1 VALRWRRAEDDGGQP
16 MLFPEEEVV
25 DRRVGVGEYRGLE
38 FLHVNARRV
47 INEVPAASR
56 MPFRYTINAYRG
68 CSHACT
74 YCFARPTHEYL
85 GLGIGEDFE
94 RKLVVKVNAVERVRA
109 ELRSATWRGDHIAMG
124 TNTDPYQRA
133 EGRYHLTQGIVRELG
148 EARNPFSILTKSTL
162 ILRDLDLLV
171 AAAARTDV
179 HCNLSIGTLDEE
191 VWKATEPG
199 TPHPRRRVEA
209 VRRLNDAGIPTGVL
223 VAPVIPGWSDSAE
236 QLAEVAAACAEAGA
250 VFVTPIPLHLR
261 RGVKEHFLGVLARER
276 PDLHA
281 ELAPRY
287 RRSAYLSRAEQ
298 EAITARVHVV
308 VGPTRRRRS
317 RADTFGHPEA
327 TAKDAGPPRPA
338 GGVVDPRPA
347 GPAGGAGPAPSVEQ
361 LALLP

>member
-1 VALRWRRAEDDGGQP
+1 VAFRWKKADDDGGQP
-16 MLFPEEEVV
+16 MLFAEEELV
-25 DRRVGVGEYRGLE
+25 DRHVGIGEYRSLE

-68 CSHACT
+68 CSHACV

-109 ELRSATWRGDHIAMG
+109 ELRSPRWRGAHIAMG

-133 EGRYHLTQGIVRELG
+133 EGRYHLTRGIVEVLG

-171 AAAARTDV
+171 AAAARTEV

-223 VAPVIPGWSDSAE
+223 MAPIIPGWSDSPE
-236 QLAEVAAACAEAGA
+236 QLEEVAAACVEAGA
-250 VFVTPIPLHLR
+250 VFVTPIVLHLR
-261 RGVKEHFLGVLARER
+261 QGVKEHFLAFMKEHHPERHGALAR
-276 PDLHA
+276 
-281 ELAPRY
+281 RY
-287 RRSAYLSRAEQ
+287 ARSAYLPPAQQ
-298 EAITARVHVV
+298 EAISARVHAVV
-308 VGPTRRRRS
+308 APERRRRS
-317 RADTFGHPEA
+317 AADTFGHPASPAVSLAAPA
-327 TAKDAGPPRPA
+327 TPA
-338 GGVVDPRPA
+338 TSATPTV
-347 GPAGGAGPAPSVEQ
+347 APVTTSAVEQ
-361 LALLP
+361 LPLLPPT